1 MARNPNRPISP
12 HATIWRIGPAMA
24 ASFTNRLT
32 GIALSIAGLSI
43 LTWWLVSVA
52 RGPTAYAEF
61 VALASSWPGVV
72 ILIGITWAFFQH
84 LATGV
89 RHLVQDTGAWFEI
102 GFNKR
107 TAQGTYVLSIL
118 GTAAMWAYLFLR

>member
-1 MARNPNRPISP
+1 
-12 HATIWRIGPAMA
+12 MA

-43 LTWWLVSVA
+43 LTWWLVALAS
-52 RGPTAYAEF
+52 GPDAYAEF
-61 VALASSWPGVV
+61 VGVASSWPGMV

-107 TAQGTYVLSIL
+107 TAQGTYVFAIL
-118 GTAAMWAYLFLR
+118 ATAATWAYLFLR